1 LRRAPTPD
9 YPSSHF
15 DKRPAPHN
23 HDEETIRAG
32 YAVFDLLQ
40 VTDSAKMDEYR
51 QKVGATIDKHGGRV
65 VVAGGKFE
73 VVEGSAKPT
82 FPVILEFPSLEAAKG
97 WYDSEE
103 YRPLKALRLAA
114 ARTNGVLVQG
124 V

>member
-1 LRRAPTPD
+1 M
-9 YPSSHF
+9 
-15 DKRPAPHN
+15 
-23 HDEETIRAG
+23 AG

-51 QKVGATIDKHGGRV
+51 QKVRATIEKHGGRV

-82 FPVILEFPSLEAAKG
+82 FPVILEFPSLEAAER

-114 ARTNGVLVQG
+114 GAPLCLSAAAEAGSSCRRAATA
-124 V
+124 

>member
-1 LRRAPTPD
+1 VLSEYTPKAPRILAPGPD
-9 YPSSHF
+9 AGLPSSHF

-23 HDEETIRAG
+23 HDEEKTIMAG

-51 QKVGATIDKHGGRV
+51 QKVRATIEKHGGRV

-82 FPVILEFPSLEAAKG
+82 SP
-97 WYDSEE
+97 
-103 YRPLKALRLAA
+103 
-114 ARTNGVLVQG
+114 
-124 V
+124 